1 MANNSNNASDYLNPA
16 SQVMIQQIEQ
26 ANKNAERSYWWMKGV
41 DCDEAQRLGVND
53 MVQSVLDLLQK
64 VDYESVGQFTGVYDC
79 NGKEVYEGDIVL
91 ARSEGECRM
100 CQVVFSERTCS
111 FFLYNNS
118 GPWYISADNTMK
130 DTLLEIIGNIHDN
143 PDIIK

>member
-41 DCDEAQRLGVND
+41 DRDEAQRLGVND

-64 VDYESVGQFTGVYDC
+64 VDNITM
-79 NGKEVYEGDIVL
+79 DIVI
-91 ARSEGECRM
+91 
-100 CQVVFSERTCS
+100 T
-111 FFLYNNS
+111 
-118 GPWYISADNTMK
+118 
-130 DTLLEIIGNIHDN
+130 
-143 PDIIK
+143 IKQKSK

>member
-1 MANNSNNASDYLNPA
+1 MTTKMKMRTIKFRGKSSYDRRWIIGALVPNGKQPC
-16 SQVMIQQIEQ
+16 I
-26 ANKNAERSYWWMKGV
+26 AEFGKLF
-41 DCDEAQRLGVND
+41 ELTE
-53 MVQSVLDLLQK
+53 

-143 PDIIK
+143 PNLIK